1 MLSAVS
7 PKLKACLLL
16 RSTLTCKQSESH
28 KFLFFFFFFWWT
40 YTYPI
45 FQCTIEYRWLVML
58 KMCCRC
64 SWISSFKL
72 CSTPLRA
79 LWKSTFHC
87 CQHTFFFSTKTDTF
101 DVFLCQCYSFIIV
114 LQCFCSVCAT
124 RVCIFASFSYSRLL
138 RMEIANFSFCA
149 LNTHLHADFLAG
161 DVHRHPPS
169 DSSFCRFSV
178 SWPLPSLHCPRNN
191 LVTQVYCIYFRSCE
205 LYLMK

>member
-28 KFLFFFFFFWWT
+28 KFLFFLVWT

-45 FQCTIEYRWLVML
+45 FQCTVEYRWLVML

-79 LWKSTFHC
+79 LWKSTFHW
-87 CQHTFFFSTKTDTF
+87 CQHTFFFPPRQTLLKSSFVSATRLLLYCIAS
-101 DVFLCQCYSFIIV
+101 VLCV
-114 LQCFCSVCAT
+114 LQESV
-124 RVCIFASFSYSRLL
+124 FASFSYSRLL
-138 RMEIANFSFCA
+138 RVEIANFSFCA
-149 LNTHLHADFLAG
+149 LNTLA
-161 DVHRHPPS
+161 
-169 DSSFCRFSV
+169 CRLFSR
-178 SWPLPSLHCPRNN
+178 WC
-191 LVTQVYCIYFRSCE
+191 T
-205 LYLMK
+205 